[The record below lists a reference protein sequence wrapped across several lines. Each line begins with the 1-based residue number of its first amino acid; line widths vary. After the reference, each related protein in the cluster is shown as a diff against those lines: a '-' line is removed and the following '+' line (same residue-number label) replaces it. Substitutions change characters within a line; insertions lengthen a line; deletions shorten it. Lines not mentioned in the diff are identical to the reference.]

1 MTESGQV
8 PEFPWKRKLIEV
20 GIPLK
25 EINDASAKEKRARVG
40 HPSTLHLWWAR
51 RPLAA
56 CRAVLFSQL
65 VDDPSSRLDLFPTQE
80 EQETERRELHRLLCE
95 LIRWEHSTDSE
106 LFKKANEK
114 IRKSCGNNGPPPILD
129 PFAGGGSIPLE
140 AQRLGLIA
148 EGRDLNPVAVLIT
161 RALIEIPAQWAGRPP
176 VFREGIIDRDFW
188 PRATGLAEDVMRYGQ
203 WMHRQAVDRLRNLY
217 PATRISGVDATTI
230 AWIWARTV
238 TCPNPACGGTA
249 PLVHSFWLGQK
260 PGKERYVEPVP
271 AGERVRFEIRGPIG
285 SPRSGTA
292 SRRGGECLLCGSPI
306 PTKYIREEGRNRRIG
321 VQLMTVVAEGKRQ
334 RYYLPPTAEHEEAAG
349 VLRPSS
355 VPEEEIAI
363 DPRNLWC
370 VNYGLTKFSDL
381 FTNRQLTL
389 LTVLT
394 DLVRETRLKVLEDC
408 GDSAYADAVATY
420 LALAV
425 SRITDRNCAIT
436 SWNSHPSKEQIRGAF
451 PRQAIPLTWNFTEGN
466 PFSASSG
473 NLLRSIEDVAES
485 LRRVPAKPAA
495 TTKAEDAAHGT
506 FDGRLL
512 VATDPPYYDNIGY
525 ANLSDFFYV
534 WLRRMLRDI
543 HPGLMAGMVTPKADE
558 IVADPARQGSKDA
571 AEKFFRKK
579 FSEVFERIRE
589 GTPTGYPI
597 SFFYAHKQNDRKGSD
612 DFASTGWEMLLA
624 TIIDAGWTITA
635 TWPVRTEMPG
645 RSRSL
650 SSNALASS
658 VVLACRPRPDDAPA
672 TDQRTLIAELRR
684 MLPDTLNSMQ
694 QGGIPPTDLRQAAT
708 GPAIAVFSRYSR
720 VNAPDGKPISVRSAL
735 SLINQIFDECM
746 DQMDS
751 DIAPAS
757 RWCIDW
763 FRSHGFDPG
772 PYGDADAMSRGAN
785 VSPTALREMGVLTSR
800 DGKIQLIPPARL
812 KENLPLD
819 PAERP
824 SEWAACMHLAKTLQQ
839 TGADAAGGLMARLR
853 PLVNLQAVREV
864 AYLLYTIAD
873 SRGWQQ
879 TAAIFNGL
887 GTAWD
892 DLESISRQE
901 SSSWTTT
908 DLAAG
913 ENQPQ

>member
-1 MTESGQV
+1 MTESGQI
-8 PEFPWKRKLIEV
+8 PDFPWKRKLIEV

-25 EINDASAKEKRARVG
+25 EINDASAKEKRVRVG
-40 HPSTLHLWWAR
+40 HPSMLHLWWAR

-65 VDDPSSRLDLFPTQE
+65 VDDPSERPDLFPTQE
-80 EQETERRELHRLLCE
+80 EQDRERQELHRLIRE
-95 LIRWEHSTDSE
+95 LIRWDNSTNSE

-114 IRKSCGNNGPPPILD
+114 IRISCGNDGPPPILD
-129 PFAGGGSIPLE
+129 PFAGGASIPLE
-140 AQRLGLIA
+140 AQRLGLSA

-161 RALIEIPAQWAGRPP
+161 SALIEIPTKWAGQPP
-176 VFREGIIDRDFW
+176 VFHEGIIDRDFW
-188 PRATGLAEDVMRYGQ
+188 PRATGLAEDVLRYGR
-203 WMHRQAVDRLRNLY
+203 WMHQRATDRVGSLY
-217 PATRISGVDATTI
+217 PPSRISGVETTTI
-230 AWIWARTV
+230 AWNWARTV

-249 PLVHSFWLGQK
+249 PLVRSFWLGQK

-271 AGERVRFEIRGPIG
+271 EGTRVRFEIRGPTG
-285 SPRSGTA
+285 SPRPGTA
-292 SRRGGECLLCGSPI
+292 SRGGGECLLCGSPI
-306 PTKYIREEGRNRRIG
+306 PARYVREQGRNNRMG
-321 VQLMTVVAEGKRQ
+321 VQLMTVVAEGERQ
-334 RYYLPPTAEHEEAAG
+334 RYYLPPTAEHEQAAL
-349 VLRPSS
+349 VPRPVS
-355 VPEEEIAI
+355 VPEEEIAT

-370 VNYGLTKFSDL
+370 VNYGFTRFCDL
-381 FTNRQLTL
+381 FTDRQLAL
-389 LTVLT
+389 LTTLA
-394 DLVRETRLKVLEDC
+394 DLVGETRMRVMADC

-451 PRQAIPLTWNFTEGN
+451 PHQAIPLTWNFTEGN
-466 PFSASSG
+466 PFSTSSG

-534 WLRRMLRDI
+534 WLRRMLRNI

-558 IVADPARQGSKDA
+558 IVADPARQGSKEA

-597 SFFYAHKQNDRKGSD
+597 SFFYAHKQNDRKGPD
-612 DFASTGWEMLLA
+612 DFASTGWEMLLG
-624 TIIDAGWTITA
+624 TIIDAGWAITA

-658 VVLACRPRPDDAPA
+658 VVLACRPRPDDAPVA
-672 TDQRTLIAELRR
+672 DQRTLIAELRR
-684 MLPDTLNSMQ
+684 MLPSTLNSMERS
-694 QGGIPPTDLRQAAT
+694 GIPPTDLRQAAT
-708 GPAIAVFSRYSR
+708 GPAIAVFSAYSK
-720 VNAPDGKPISVRSAL
+720 VNAPEGKPLSVRTAL
-735 SLINQIFDECM
+735 SLINQVFDECM

-751 DIAPAS
+751 DITPAT

-763 FRSHGFDPG
+763 FRSHGFSPG

-785 VSPTALREMGVLTSR
+785 VSPTTLRDMGLLTSR
-800 DGKIQLIPPARL
+800 DGKIQLTPPPRI
-812 KENLPLD
+812 KEKLHTD
-819 PAERP
+819 PADQP
-824 SEWAACMHLAKTLQQ
+824 PTEWAACMHLTRALQEV
-839 TGADAAGGLMARLR
+839 GADAAGMLMARLR
-853 PLVNLQAVREV
+853 PVVNLQAVREV

-873 SRGWQQ
+873 GRGWQQ
-879 TAAIFNGL
+879 DATTFNGL

-892 DLESISRQE
+892 DLDAISRKE
-901 SSSWTTT
+901 SSKWTTT
-908 DLAAG
+908 DLAVG
-913 ENQPQ
+913 EDSQ

>member
-1 MTESGQV
+1 MPESGQV
-8 PEFPWKRKLIEV
+8 PEFPWTRKLIEV

-56 CRAVLFSQL
+56 CRAVLFAQL
-65 VDDPSSRLDLFPTQE
+65 VDDPSARPDLFPTQE
-80 EQETERRELHRLLCE
+80 EQNKERRELHQLVCE
-95 LIRWEHSTDSE
+95 MIRWDNSTDSK
-106 LFKKANEK
+106 LFDKVNEK
-114 IRKSCGNNGPPPILD
+114 IRQSCGNEGPPPILD

-140 AQRLGLIA
+140 AQRLGLSA

-161 RALIEIPAQWAGRPP
+161 KALIEIPPQWAGRPP
-176 VFREGIIDRDFW
+176 VSSGGVIDREFW
-188 PRATGLAEDVMRYGQ
+188 PRATGLAEDVLRYGQ
-203 WMHRQAVDRLRNLY
+203 WMHRQAVNRVGKLY

-249 PLVHSFWLGQK
+249 PLAHSFWLGQK

-271 AGERVRFEIRGPIG
+271 TGRRVRFEIRGPMG
-285 SPRSGTA
+285 SPRPGTA

-306 PTKYIREEGRNRRIG
+306 PGKYIREEGRNNRMG
-321 VQLMTVVAEGKRQ
+321 VQLMTVVSEGKRQ
-334 RYYLPPTAEHEEAAG
+334 RYYLSPTAEHEEAAN
-349 VLRPSS
+349 VPRPGS
-355 VPEEEIAI
+355 VPEEEIAT

-370 VNYGLTKFSDL
+370 VAYGLTRFSDL
-381 FTNRQLTL
+381 FTNRQLTF
-389 LTVLT
+389 LTTLT
-394 DLVRETRLKVLEDC
+394 DLVREARLKVLEDC

-420 LALAV
+420 LALAA

-451 PRQAIPLTWNFTEGN
+451 ARQAIPFTWNFTEGN
-466 PFSASSG
+466 PFSTSSG
-473 NLLRSIEDVAES
+473 NLLRSIEDVAEA

-495 TTKAEDAAHGT
+495 TTKVEDAAHGT

-534 WLRRMLRDI
+534 WLRRMRHDI

-558 IVADPARQGSKDA
+558 IVADPARQGSREA
-571 AEKFFRKK
+571 AERFFRKK

-589 GTPTGYPI
+589 GTPPGYPI
-597 SFFYAHKQNDRKGSD
+597 SFFYAHKQNDRKGAD

-645 RSRSL
+645 RTRSV

-684 MLPDTLNSMQ
+684 LLPDTLSSMQ
-694 QGGIPPTDLRQAAT
+694 EGGIPPTDLRQAAT
-708 GPAIAVFSRYSR
+708 GPAVAVFSQYSR
-720 VNAPDGKPISVRSAL
+720 VNAPSGERLSVRSAL
-735 SLINQIFDECM
+735 SLINQVFDECM
-746 DQMDS
+746 DEMDS
-751 DIAPAS
+751 DIAPAT

-763 FRSHGFDPG
+763 FRSHGFNQG

-785 VSPTALREMGVLTSR
+785 VDPAALRDMGLLASGNGR
-800 DGKIQLIPPARL
+800 IRLIPPAQITRKL
-812 KENLPLD
+812 LP
-819 PAERP
+819 ASANRP
-824 SEWAACMHLAKTLQQ
+824 SEWSVCLHLAKVLQE
-839 TGADAAGGLMARLR
+839 TGAEAAGNLMAHLR
-853 PLVNLQAVREV
+853 PVVNLQAVREV

-892 DLESISRQE
+892 DLETISRQE
-901 SSSWTTT
+901 SSNWTTAELT
-908 DLAAG
+908 ADDG
-913 ENQPQ
+913 SPQ